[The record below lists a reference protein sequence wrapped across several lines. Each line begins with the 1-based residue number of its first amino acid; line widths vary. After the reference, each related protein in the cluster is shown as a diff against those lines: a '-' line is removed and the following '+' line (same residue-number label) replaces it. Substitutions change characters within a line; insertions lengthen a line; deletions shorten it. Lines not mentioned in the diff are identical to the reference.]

1 MSDANTTNV
10 ETEVDP
16 VALEGQ
22 VVQHKVR
29 PEWGPA
35 VLVWRREGKSGF
47 QFEDGQI
54 RAFQDSW
61 LHMLVPIAGTLDGSS
76 QLAHLLRRRAELAQE
91 EARSGG
97 KRSAK
102 PALPFEEQVRRF
114 LVDFPGGFSG
124 ETWLKD
130 IHGEGET
137 RRLKRFRDPALKEA
151 AKVFDA
157 KSLGDQIKGGQQEE
171 AWKQVT
177 KVMRSTD
184 LVTPS
189 QLASVKE
196 LQPEAIPGYIDA
208 LFALLHGDGPLE
220 PRFDA
225 HVAILGRSN
234 CSWQLATAPLALAY
248 PLEQVCV
255 RPSNFRTQA
264 RLLAPHLQV
273 ASIPNGRN
281 YSGWLAMA
289 KKAQQRLVDSDLT
302 PRDLMDVYDFIR
314 LTART
319 S

>member
-1 MSDANTTNV
+1 MNDQKNSDEAG
-10 ETEVDP
+10 VDYDL
-16 VALEGQ
+16 LEGQ

-35 VLVWRREGKSGF
+35 VLVWRRENKSGF

-76 QLAHLLRRRAELAQE
+76 QLAHLLRRRAEIAAE
-91 EARSGG
+91 EARAGG
-97 KRSAK
+97 KRVAK

-114 LVDFPGGFSG
+114 LVSYPGGFSG

-137 RRLKRFRDPALKEA
+137 RRLKRFRDPVLK
-151 AKVFDA
+151 DA
-157 KSLGDQIKGGQQEE
+157 QELMSLESMRGSVDAGSHEDV
-171 AWKQVT
+171 WKQAV
-177 KVMRSTD
+177 KLLRSTD

-189 QLASVKE
+189 QLAPVKE
-196 LQPEAIPGYIDA
+196 LEGDAIVAYVNA
-208 LFALLHGDGPLE
+208 LFDLLHGEGPIE

-225 HVAILGRSN
+225 HVAAVGRQS
-234 CSWQLATAPLALAY
+234 CSWQLATAMLAVLY
-248 PLEQVCV
+248 PLEHVCV

-281 YSGWLAMA
+281 YSGWLAMV
-289 KKAQQRLVDSDLT
+289 KKAQQRLVDSDVV
-302 PRDLMDVYDFIR
+302 PRDLMDVYDFVR